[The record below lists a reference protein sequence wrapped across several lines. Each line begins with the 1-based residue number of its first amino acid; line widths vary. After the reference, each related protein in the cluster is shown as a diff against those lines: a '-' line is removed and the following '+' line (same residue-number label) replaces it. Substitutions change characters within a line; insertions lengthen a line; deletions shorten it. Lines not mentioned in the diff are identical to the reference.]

1 MNRKERR
8 ALAKMQKKKGNKDLA
23 DKIMLFDRLPDHCL
37 TCNLDFDKN
46 DKKQIM
52 EWSVV
57 VRKEQGVVRLYCPDC
72 WNKAKS
78 LVEGYNKLL
87 EEK

>member
-1 MNRKERR
+1 MNRKQRR
-8 ALAKMQKKKGNKDLA
+8 ALAKEQKKKGNKDLA

-37 TCNLDFDKN
+37 TCNLDFDKS
-46 DKKQIM
+46 DKKQIT

-72 WNKAKS
+72 WDKAKS
-78 LVEGYNKLL
+78 LVEGYNKLM